1 MEKLSAFENV
11 ELLATTERKKKLK
24 FLQVSVALASEIVS
38 CLMLFMS
45 VHL

>member
-1 MEKLSAFENV
+1 MEKFPAFENV
-11 ELLATTERKKKLK
+11 ELLATTETKLN
-24 FLQVSVALASEIVS
+24 FLQVNVVLASEIVS

>member
-1 MEKLSAFENV
+1 MKKFSAFENV
-11 ELLATTERKKKLK
+11 ELLATRETKLK

-38 CLMLFMS
+38 CLVLFTF

>member
-1 MEKLSAFENV
+1 MEKFPAFENV
-11 ELLATTERKKKLK
+11 DLLETKLK
-24 FLQVSVALASEIVS
+24 FLQVNVVLASEIVS